1 MFSET
6 VAFVPVRS
14 SHTIVL
20 LALCLVVGLV
30 AVSGS
35 AAVPD
40 ARITVDTVD
49 VTPGDPVVVERTRLN
64 VTVSNSGGS
73 PDAANVTEVRLLD
86 ADGAVLDTSTAP
98 GALSPGDDLETALWT
113 RFQEPGEHR
122 LTVEVVA
129 TEPVPDDDDADESDP
144 PVVRVERDVVVDVEP
159 MASVVDL
166 RARAL
171 SPADLETDD
180 DDGNVQVDG
189 VNGIDGLLGGG
200 GGGLDVEDGSEPV
213 TAMDAPVAVTVVN
226 TGTVTADRIHVTAS
240 GTNVSPGSST
250 ADPETDGSSAAADD
264 GSASGPV
271 EAGPFVVEDVAP
283 GAERRVVVDLGS
295 LDRRSTV
302 TFTAKFR
309 SNVGPPDGNGA
320 SRTATAELSYPPR
333 EGRPVLTGANVS
345 RAGNGA
351 VTVDANVGNTGAAE
365 LSGVVV
371 SVLDAPGVEATPAG
385 EGYFV
390 GSIAPDDFV
399 PVEIRA
405 TADATTAETVPVR
418 IAYTDR
424 GIRYAEIVEVEAP
437 KRTDES
443 EDDADAGAVNALGGV
458 GWSRPLVGGLAI
470 VVLGLVAA
478 GGALRYRRD
487 V

>member
-1 MFSET
+1 MFRES
-6 VAFVPVRS
+6 VPFAPVRS
-14 SHTIVL
+14 SHTTAL
-20 LALCLVVGLV
+20 LAICLVVGLV
-30 AVSGS
+30 AVGGS

-40 ARITVDTVD
+40 ARITVDAVD
-49 VTPGDPVVVERTRLN
+49 VTPSDPVVVERTRLN

-86 ADGAVLDTSTAP
+86 ADGAVLDVSTAP

-129 TEPVPDDDDADESDP
+129 TEPVPDDADEESDP

-166 RARAL
+166 RVRAL

-180 DDGNVQVDG
+180 DENVQVDG

-200 GGGLDVEDGSEPV
+200 GGDLDVEDGSEPV
-213 TAMDAPVAVTVVN
+213 TAMDAPVAVTLVN
-226 TGTVTADRIHVTAS
+226 TGTVGADRVTL
-240 GTNVSPGSST
+240 T
-250 ADPETDGSSAAADD
+250 AAGD
-264 GSASGPV
+264 GSASGSV

-283 GAERRVVVDLGS
+283 GEERRVVVDLGS
-295 LDRRSTV
+295 IDRRSAV
-302 TFTAKFR
+302 TFTARFR
-309 SNVGPPDGNGA
+309 STVGPPDGNGA

-333 EGRPVLTGANVS
+333 EGRPTLTGANVT
-345 RAGNGA
+345 RTADGA
-351 VTVDANVGNTGAAE
+351 VTVDANVGNAGAAE

-405 TADATTAETVPVR
+405 TANATTAETVPVR

-424 GIRYAEIVEVEAP
+424 GIRYVEVVEVEAP
-437 KRTDES
+437 KRTDEN
-443 EDDADAGAVNALGGV
+443 EDDSGAGVMSALGGA
-458 GWSRPLVGGLAI
+458 GWDRPLVGGAAV

>member
-1 MFSET
+1 M
-6 VAFVPVRS
+6 RS
-14 SHTIVL
+14 SHTIAL
-20 LALCLVVGLV
+20 LAVCLVAGLV

-49 VTPGDPVVVERTRLN
+49 VTPNDPVVVERTRLN

-73 PDAANVTEVRLLD
+73 PDAANVTEIRLLD
-86 ADGAVLDTSTAP
+86 ADGAVLDASTAP

-129 TEPVPDDDDADESDP
+129 TEPVPDDADDADESDDADDADP

-166 RARAL
+166 RVRAL

-200 GGGLDVEDGSEPV
+200 GGDLDVEDASEPV
-213 TAMDAPVAVTVVN
+213 TAMDAPVAVTIVN
-226 TGTVTADRIHVTAS
+226 TGTVAADRVTL
-240 GTNVSPGSST
+240 T
-250 ADPETDGSSAAADD
+250 AAGDA
-264 GSASGPV
+264 SASGSV

-283 GAERRVVVDLGS
+283 GEERRVVVDLGS
-295 LDRRSTV
+295 IDRRSAV
-302 TFTAKFR
+302 TFTARFR
-309 SNVGPPDGNGA
+309 STVGPPDGNGA

-333 EGRPVLTGANVS
+333 EGRPTLTGANVT
-345 RAGNGA
+345 RTANGA
-351 VTVDANVGNTGAAE
+351 VTVDANVGNAGAAE

-390 GSIAPDDFV
+390 GSIAADDFV

-405 TADATTAETVPVR
+405 TANATTAETVPVR

-424 GIRYAEIVEVEAP
+424 GIRYAEVVELEVP
-437 KRTDES
+437 RRTDGS
-443 EDDADAGAVNALGGV
+443 EDDSGAGIVSTLDGI
-458 GWSRPLVGGLAI
+458 GWDRPLVGGVAV
-470 VVLGLVAA
+470 VVLGLVAV